1 MRHGFSA
8 SSRTGSLSDTVMRDP
23 KCKFGASG
31 TARKTT
37 QPSGHH
43 TTCRWISSKNKDRY
57 QYECKDK
64 DKCKYKDKEVEE
76 SFDGGV
82 CLQTSF
88 ELAVALS
95 GPRGACRIFRVEST
109 PLDGTTR
116 RVDGV
121 CAEVRGKIN
130 NDII

>member
-1 MRHGFSA
+1 MTVRLRLALAPYPTPLYETRSA
-8 SSRTGSLSDTVMRDP
+8 SLEQVGRPGRLRSPQATIQRVAGSAAGI
-23 KCKFGASG
+23 KI
-31 TARKTT
+31 KTN
-37 QPSGHH
+37 
-43 TTCRWISSKNKDRY
+43 IKIKI
-57 QYECKDK
+57 
-64 DKCKYKDKEVEE
+64 KEVEE

-88 ELAVALS
+88 ELAVALA

-130 NDII
+130 HDII

>member
-1 MRHGFSA
+1 MVVWEGDAAWRFGFVSHWLLFRH
-8 SSRTGSLSDTVMRDP
+8 
-23 KCKFGASG
+23 
-31 TARKTT
+31 
-37 QPSGHH
+37 
-43 TTCRWISSKNKDRY
+43 RY
-57 QYECKDK
+57 TRPEVQ
-64 DKCKYKDKEVEE
+64 KEVEE

-88 ELAVALS
+88 ELAVALA

>member
-1 MRHGFSA
+1 MEQVGRPGRLRSPQATIQRVAGSA
-8 SSRTGSLSDTVMRDP
+8 AGI
-23 KCKFGASG
+23 KIKINIKI
-31 TARKTT
+31 KTN
-37 QPSGHH
+37 
-43 TTCRWISSKNKDRY
+43 IKIKI
-57 QYECKDK
+57 
-64 DKCKYKDKEVEE
+64 KEVEE

-88 ELAVALS
+88 ELAVALA

>member
-1 MRHGFSA
+1 MAVRLRLALAPCPTPLYETRSA
-8 SSRTGSLSDTVMRDP
+8 SLEQVGRPGRLRSPQATIQRVAGSAAGI
-23 KCKFGASG
+23 KIKINIKI
-31 TARKTT
+31 KTN
-37 QPSGHH
+37 
-43 TTCRWISSKNKDRY
+43 IKIKI
-57 QYECKDK
+57 
-64 DKCKYKDKEVEE
+64 KEVEE

-88 ELAVALS
+88 ELAVALA

>member
-1 MRHGFSA
+1 MAVRLRLALAPCPTPLCETRSA
-8 SSRTGSLSDTVMRDP
+8 SLEQVGRPGRLRSPQATIQRVAGSAAGI
-23 KCKFGASG
+23 KIKIKIKIII
-31 TARKTT
+31 KTN
-37 QPSGHH
+37 
-43 TTCRWISSKNKDRY
+43 IKIKI
-57 QYECKDK
+57 
-64 DKCKYKDKEVEE
+64 KEVEE

-121 CAEVRGKIN
+121 CAEVRGNLN